1 MGFKDDIDSKPVR
14 MAVLTEMHSEQ
25 IAELL
30 DRIGR
35 TAHCLQFADGLNPAQ
50 WETLRYLARANRY
63 SRTPT
68 ALAEYLGTTKGTVS
82 QTVRAL
88 EAKGYIR
95 RVKRSCDRRSVWLEL
110 TETGR
115 GVLGRDPMARLE
127 TAASALPPDLGG
139 ILADGLTR
147 LLRGLKSDCGGREFG
162 VCAQCGHLD
171 PTADGEARCGLTG
184 DALANEDRTRICVEF
199 RAGPSG
205 A

>member
-1 MGFKDDIDSKPVR
+1 
-14 MAVLTEMHSEQ
+14 MHSGR

-35 TAHCLQFADGLNPAQ
+35 ATHCLQFADGLNPAQ

-68 ALAEYLGTTKGTVS
+68 ALAEYLGTTKGTAS
-82 QTVRAL
+82 QTLRSL

-95 RVKRSCDRRSVWLEL
+95 REKRSADRRSVALDL
-110 TETGR
+110 TESGHA
-115 GVLGRDPMARLE
+115 VMEQDPMARLE
-127 TAASALPPDLGG
+127 DAAADLPDDLGG
-139 ILADGLTR
+139 ALADSLTG
-147 LLRGLKSDCGGREFG
+147 LLRGLKTACGGREFG

-171 PTADGEARCGLTG
+171 SSGDGTARCGLNG
-184 DALANEDRTRICVEF
+184 DTLAREDRARICVEF
-199 RAGPSG
+199 HA

>member
-1 MGFKDDIDSKPVR
+1 
-14 MAVLTEMHSEQ
+14 MAVLNKMHSAR
-25 IAELL
+25 ISDLL

-35 TAHCLQFADGLNPAQ
+35 ATHCLQFADGLNPAQ

-68 ALAEYLGTTKGTVS
+68 ALADYLGTTKGTAS

-88 EAKGYIR
+88 ESKGYIQ
-95 RVKRSCDRRSVWLEL
+95 RVKRTCDRRSVWLEL
-110 TETGR
+110 TETGQT
-115 GVLGRDPMARLE
+115 VLARDPMARLE
-127 TAASALPPDLGG
+127 YAASALPPDLGG
-139 ILADGLTR
+139 VLADGLSS

-184 DALANEDRTRICVEF
+184 DSLASEDRTQICVEF
-199 RAGPSG
+199 RAGPTG

>member
-1 MGFKDDIDSKPVR
+1 
-14 MAVLTEMHSEQ
+14 MAVLNQTHSVR

-35 TAHCLQFADGLNPAQ
+35 ATHCLQFSDGLNPAQ

-68 ALAEYLGTTKGTVS
+68 ALADYLGTTKGTAS

-88 EAKGYIR
+88 EAKGYIE

-110 TETGR
+110 TGTGQR
-115 GVLGRDPMARLE
+115 VLARDPMGRLE
-127 TAASALPPDLGG
+127 HAASSLPPELGG
-139 ILADGLTR
+139 LLADSLSN

-171 PTADGEARCGLTG
+171 PSADGAARCGLTG
-184 DALANEDRTRICVEF
+184 DAIATEDRTRICVEF
-199 RAGPSG
+199 RAGTAG

>member
-1 MGFKDDIDSKPVR
+1 
-14 MAVLTEMHSEQ
+14 MAVLNEMHSER

-35 TAHCLQFADGLNPAQ
+35 ATHCLQFADGLNPAQ

-68 ALAEYLGTTKGTVS
+68 ALADYLGTTKGTAS

-88 EAKGYIR
+88 ESKGYIQ
-95 RVKRSCDRRSVWLEL
+95 RVKRTCDKRSVWLEL

-115 GVLGRDPMARLE
+115 TVLGRDPMARLE
-127 TAASALPPDLGG
+127 NAASALPPDFGEM
-139 ILADGLTR
+139 LADGLSS
-147 LLRGLKSDCGGREFG
+147 LLRGLKSGCGGREFG

-171 PTADGEARCGLTG
+171 SSAEGETRCGLTG
-184 DALANEDRTRICVEF
+184 DAIANEDRKRICVEF